1 MARIP
6 RIFDLIKQGK
16 RINEVDEVIPKSKYP
31 FGNLIIKNDDEIRA
45 STDAYRKQL
54 EIDNDI
60 TRSMSG
66 LEDTKITKEV
76 DSSNESNIV
85 SFTDKKETKKSK
97 EVYTGLMS
105 EISEK
110 ASNQGELV
118 RQLEE
123 AGTYGVYQKG
133 VRVKSRNHLGD
144 DLPPYEITGLSLN
157 KVKLNSPDL
166 KQTEERLGIKFNYIE
181 KDGTYYLPMLNTKTA
196 EGLHT
201 QVYLDALKQRDI
213 PIMDG
218 PTGLMSKQ

>member
-85 SFTDKKETKKSK
+85 SFTDKKETKKLNIK
-97 EVYTGLMS
+97 KKKKHRLYL
-105 EISEK
+105 I
-110 ASNQGELV
+110 
-118 RQLEE
+118 
-123 AGTYGVYQKG
+123 
-133 VRVKSRNHLGD
+133 
-144 DLPPYEITGLSLN
+144 PY
-157 KVKLNSPDL
+157 
-166 KQTEERLGIKFNYIE
+166 RF
-181 KDGTYYLPMLNTKTA
+181 
-196 EGLHT
+196 
-201 QVYLDALKQRDI
+201 
-213 PIMDG
+213 
-218 PTGLMSKQ
+218 

>member
-16 RINEVDEVIPKSKYP
+16 RINEVDEVIPKPKYP

-45 STDAYRKQL
+45 STAAYRNKL
-54 EIDNDI
+54 ETDNDI

-66 LEDTKITKEV
+66 LEDTKITKKV
-76 DSSNESNIV
+76 DSFN
-85 SFTDKKETKKSK
+85 
-97 EVYTGLMS
+97 
-105 EISEK
+105 
-110 ASNQGELV
+110 
-118 RQLEE
+118 
-123 AGTYGVYQKG
+123 
-133 VRVKSRNHLGD
+133 
-144 DLPPYEITGLSLN
+144 
-157 KVKLNSPDL
+157 
-166 KQTEERLGIKFNYIE
+166 ERLGIKFNYIE

-218 PTGLMSKQ
+218 PKGLMSKQ